1 MIETGKHQSINDVID
16 YQAILGE
23 MSEDVR
29 PDFLAGSNGACQL
42 TESELESLDSIYEC
56 INPAS
61 GDDEEKTKLSER
73 ARVASQNLISLV
85 EGKSSPIVEGGVTFK
100 EVRDTLQKIK
110 ASGYFDKESASEEVV
125 SKEVEEQKPEEVPAA
140 EESPVQ
146 EQQQEQV
153 CKLK

>member
-1 MIETGKHQSINDVID
+1 MIETAKHQSIGDVVD

-42 TESELESLDSIYEC
+42 TETELESLDTVYEC
-56 INPAS
+56 INPTS
-61 GDDEEKTKLSER
+61 GDEENKTKLSER
-73 ARVASQNLISLV
+73 VSTASQNLISLV

-100 EVRDTLQKIK
+100 EVRETLKKIK
-110 ASGYFDKESASEEVV
+110 DSGYFDKETASEE
-125 SKEVEEQKPEEVPAA
+125 EVPTEAA
-140 EESPVQ
+140 EESPEV

-153 CKLK
+153 CS